1 MFNFFKVQVL
11 AGLALLLV
19 ILIVSL
25 GAISG
30 AKANTEIAVD
40 ASLGSIIG
48 ENISGTEV
56 IPFWLQLE
64 AGYSLGAVKPYVT
77 YGHQSS
83 ADVNQGEEYQGEYY
97 GIGLEAHLRQFYATA
112 QVVKFADSNFELET
126 TPVQMYEVGLDSSV
140 KGVPLR
146 FGAWYEVANGGFYEA
161 AGLKLGYTFELF

>member
-1 MFNFFKVQVL
+1 MNKIFLTMLFV
-11 AGLALLLV
+11 
-19 ILIVSL
+19 
-25 GAISG
+25 AIFSCQQSY
-30 AKANTEIAVD
+30 AKPELSID

-56 IPFWLQLE
+56 IPFWLQVE
-64 AGYSLGAVKPYVT
+64 VGHSLGAVKPYIT

-97 GIGLEAHLRQFYATA
+97 GIGLEAHLRQFYASA

-161 AGLKLGYTFELF
+161 AGLKLGYEFELF